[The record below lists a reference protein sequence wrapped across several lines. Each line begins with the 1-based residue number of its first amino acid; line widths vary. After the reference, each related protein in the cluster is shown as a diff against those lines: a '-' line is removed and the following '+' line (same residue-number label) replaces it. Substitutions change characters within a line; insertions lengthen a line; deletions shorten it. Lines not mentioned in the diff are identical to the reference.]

1 MKRILITGADGFTGR
16 YLAGEFS
23 RAGYEVHGLVR
34 FAIAERLPGVSALHV
49 ADLADEGSL
58 LAAVREVQPNMVA
71 HLAAIAFVP
80 HGDVQA
86 IYQTNLIGTRNLLN
100 ALVQTKAS
108 LEAVLLASSANVYGN
123 GPGGVLDESTFYGP
137 VNDYAV
143 SKVAMELMAKLF
155 TDRLPIVMVRPFN
168 YTGIGQSDSFLLPKI
183 VSHVRRRDTVIELG
197 NLDSARDFSDVR
209 TVVQYYK
216 RLLECP
222 AATSQ
227 TFNVCSGRA
236 YSLKEVLEIIG
247 SLSGHKL
254 EIRVN
259 PAFVRANEVKFLW
272 GSRDKLLNMVGVVP
286 DIPLRDTLRW
296 MLEGE
301 PGASAMLK

>member
-1 MKRILITGADGFTGR
+1 MNRILITGADGFTGR
-16 YLAGEFS
+16 YLAAEFS

-34 FAIAERLPGVSALHV
+34 QPISEVLGEVHAVHI
-49 ADLADEGSL
+49 ADLSDEAA
-58 LAAVREVQPNMVA
+58 LAATVRKVQPHMVA
-71 HLAAIAFVP
+71 HLAGIAFVP

-86 IYQTNLIGTRNLLN
+86 IYQTNLIGTRNLLE
-100 ALVQTKAS
+100 ALVQGQAP
-108 LEAVLLASSANVYGN
+108 LDAVLLASSANVYGN
-123 GPGGVLDESTFYGP
+123 GSGGVMDETTPYGP

-143 SKVAMELMAKLF
+143 SKVAMELMARLF

-168 YTGIGQSDSFLLPKI
+168 YTGIGQSDSFLLPK
-183 VSHVRRRDTVIELG
+183 VVNHVRRQAPFIELG

-222 AATSQ
+222 AARGQ

-236 YSLKEVLEIIG
+236 YSLQEVLEMVRE
-247 SLSGHKL
+247 LSGHAL
-254 EIRVN
+254 EVRVN
-259 PAFVRANEVKFLW
+259 PAFVRANEVKSLW
-272 GSRDKLLNMVGVVP
+272 GSRDKLVNTVGAVP
-286 DIPLRDTLRW
+286 DIPLRDTLQW

-301 PGASAMLK
+301 PVASAV